1 MNILLTEVQYKRLIK
16 EYKEENFKSAVYF
29 DSLYGTKLSYKYDF
43 GPNLTSDDVWDI
55 WVECRDYGDCAKIRE
70 LMANLQQYFPF
81 YDVTKLDDKKRA
93 EIIMGMASDYNPSDI
108 ISFSV
113 YGITYEH
120 NVEQKR
126 LEKQLPPEVKKNIGW
141 VLSQDSIQQIRNK
154 FGINEI

>member
-1 MNILLTEVQYKRLIK
+1 MNILLTENQYIRLIK

-29 DSLYGTKLSYKYDF
+29 DSLYGTKLSHQYDF

-55 WVECRDYGDCAKIRE
+55 WVECRNGGDCTKMRE

-81 YDVTKLDDKKRA
+81 YDVSKLDGEKRA
-93 EIIMGMASDYNPSDI
+93 EIIMGMASEYNPSDI

-126 LEKQLPPEVKKNIGW
+126 LQKQLPPEIVYNIRW